1 VDPDG
6 LSRLVAELR
15 SAGSDTHSVE
25 VKSAVGKLPKS
36 LCETLSAF
44 SNGAGGTVV
53 LGLDEGTGFRPAPGF
68 DAVKTL
74 EALARACADDVH
86 PPVRSEIEIL
96 PFEGSHVVVAHV
108 PEISPL
114 NKPAYVRGRGEYQG
128 SFIRGGDGDRK
139 LSDYEVGLLHANRGQ
154 PRDDREPVGGASAA
168 DLDDDAVAALL
179 RRMRRRQPRAFRS
192 VPDDVALRRLGVLV
206 SVGPDADGLVPSL
219 AGLLTLGAYPQEFF
233 PQLNVTFVVLPSD
246 QAGVVPEGGPRF
258 IDNRSLNG
266 PIPWI
271 VSDAVDAI
279 ARNMRVAGTVRGVGR
294 QDAYEYPVEALREA
308 VVNAIMHRDYSPP
321 SRGAQV
327 QVEMYPSRLVVRN
340 PGGLFG
346 PVAEGELGTEGVT
359 SSRNPALSALL
370 QEVQLPD
377 SDRVICEN
385 RGTGIPTMLEQLR
398 RSGTASVKFSNAISH
413 FTVTFTRT
421 ELQEASGTVTAP
433 GVGEA
438 RPAGNLTGRPAEI
451 LGLFTGEEELSAAD
465 IARAT
470 DLSKAMTTR
479 HLARLVAEGRLI
491 ATAPPASRNRA
502 YRLPPGQG
510 AARPLFRAVSLS
522 AFRPVCLPH
531 RNLRPPRKAQVA
543 ARVNLPVGAQ
553 TEYVHSS

>member
-1 VDPDG
+1 MDPDG
-6 LSRLVAELR
+6 LSRLVAQLR
-15 SAGSDTHSVE
+15 SMRSDTHSVE

-53 LGLDEGTGFRPAPGF
+53 LGLDEGTGFRPVPGF
-68 DAVKTL
+68 DAVKTR

-86 PPVRSEIEIL
+86 PPVRGEIEIL
-96 PFEGSHVVVAHV
+96 PFEDAYVVVAYV

-114 NKPAYVRGRGEYQG
+114 SKPAYVRGRGEYQG
-128 SFIRGGDGDRK
+128 SFIRGGDGDRR

-154 PRDDREPVGGASAA
+154 PRDDREPVAGASAA
-168 DLDDDAVAALL
+168 DLEDDAVAALL

-192 VPDDVALRRLGVLV
+192 VPDEVALRRLGVLV
-206 SVGPDADGLVPSL
+206 PASPDTDGLVPSL
-219 AGLLTLGAYPQEFF
+219 AGLLTLGTYPQEFF

-266 PIPWI
+266 PIPWV

-294 QDAYEYPVEALREA
+294 EDVYEYPVEALREA
-308 VVNAIMHRDYSPP
+308 IVNAIMHRDYSPP

-327 QVEMYPSRLVVRN
+327 QVEMYPGRLVVRN

-359 SSRNPALSALL
+359 SSRNPVLSALL

-421 ELQEASGTVTAP
+421 ERQEVSRTVPGASGTRP
-433 GVGEA
+433 GGH
-438 RPAGNLTGRPAEI
+438 LTGRPAEI
-451 LGLFTGEEELSAAD
+451 LGLFTGEDELSASD
-465 IARAT
+465 IAQAT
-470 DLSKAMTTR
+470 GLSKAMTTR

-510 AARPLFRAVSLS
+510 ATRPLFRAVSLS
-522 AFRPVCLPH
+522 AFRPRAFHTGIPD
-531 RNLRPPRKAQVA
+531 PRE
-543 ARVNLPVGAQ
+543 RRR
-553 TEYVHSS
+553 